1 MQIVSSM
8 TDDKLQSLLDELY
21 FDDMIDFIEEMPSS
35 VVKRVLENYKNENRS
50 LINQFLSYEE
60 DSAGSLM
67 TIDDMIDFIEEMP
80 SSVVKRVLENYK
92 NENRSLINQFLSYE
106 EDSAGSLMTIEYLS
120 LKSHWTVRE
129 SLNYIRQKVK
139 DLETI
144 DVAYVRDKNRV
155 LIGEISL
162 KNLLLSKDE
171 DIIEDVMNKNVLYV
185 TTSTNQEEAIEL
197 FKKYDLTVLPVIDK
211 EKILVGIITIDDMVD
226 VIEEENTED
235 FQKMAAM
242 APSKEEYLESSVFEL
257 AKNRLTWLLVL
268 MVSATFTGSI
278 ISKYEDIIEQMV
290 VLAAAIPMLMDTGL
304 AKNRLT
310 WLLVLM
316 VSATFTGSI
325 ISKYED
331 IIEQMV
337 VLAAAIPM
345 LMDTGGNAGSQ
356 SSTLVIRGMALGE
369 IKLKDWFRVVWKELR
384 VGIIVALGLG
394 LTGGNAGSQSSTLVI
409 RGMALGEIKLKDWF
423 RVVWKELRVGIIVAL
438 GLGLVNFCR
447 MRFILKQDMKISF
460 LGEIKLKDWF
470 RVVWKELRVG
480 IIVALGL
487 GLVNFCRMR
496 FILKQDM
503 KISFLVSFTLGIV
516 VVMAKLVGGVLPLG
530 AKKKLLPYEIYF
542 KTRYENIIFSIFYFG
557 TSCCYGKTCRWSST
571 TWS

>member
-1 MQIVSSM
+1 MTKIRELLEKKDLKNLQEFLNSETSANIAEFIKENEEGEKENIILFRILSKEKAAEVFAELDADLQMKIVSSM

-21 FDDMIDFIEEMPSS
+21 F
-35 VVKRVLENYKNENRS
+35 
-50 LINQFLSYEE
+50 
-60 DSAGSLM
+60 
-67 TIDDMIDFIEEMP
+67 DDMIDFIEEMP

-290 VLAAAIPMLMDTGL
+290 VLAAAIPMLMDTG
-304 AKNRLT
+304 
-310 WLLVLM
+310 
-316 VSATFTGSI
+316 
-325 ISKYED
+325 
-331 IIEQMV
+331 
-337 VLAAAIPM
+337 
-345 LMDTGGNAGSQ
+345 GNAGSQ

-369 IKLKDWFRVVWKELR
+369 IKLKDWFK
-384 VGIIVALGLG
+384 
-394 LTGGNAGSQSSTLVI
+394 
-409 RGMALGEIKLKDWF
+409 
-423 RVVWKELRVGIIVAL
+423 
-438 GLGLVNFCR
+438 
-447 MRFILKQDMKISF
+447 
-460 LGEIKLKDWF
+460 
-470 RVVWKELRVG
+470 VVWKELRVG

-530 AKKKLLPYEIYF
+530 AKKLKMDPAIMAGPLVTTIVDALALMMYF
-542 KTRYENIIFSIFYFG
+542 YIAMFLYKDVLNI
-557 TSCCYGKTCRWSST
+557 
-571 TWS
+571 

>member
-1 MQIVSSM
+1 MTKIRELLEKKDLKNLQEFLNSETSANIAEFIKENEEGEKENIILFRILSKEKAAEVFAELDADLQMQIVSSM

-21 FDDMIDFIEEMPSS
+21 F
-35 VVKRVLENYKNENRS
+35 
-50 LINQFLSYEE
+50 
-60 DSAGSLM
+60 
-67 TIDDMIDFIEEMP
+67 DDMIDFIEEMP

-162 KNLLLSKDE
+162 KNLLLSEDE

-185 TTSTNQEEAIEL
+185 TTSTNQEDAIEL

-290 VLAAAIPMLMDTGL
+290 VLAAAIPMLMDTG
-304 AKNRLT
+304 
-310 WLLVLM
+310 
-316 VSATFTGSI
+316 
-325 ISKYED
+325 
-331 IIEQMV
+331 
-337 VLAAAIPM
+337 
-345 LMDTGGNAGSQ
+345 GNAGSQ
-356 SSTLVIRGMALGE
+356 SSTLVIRGMA
-369 IKLKDWFRVVWKELR
+369 
-384 VGIIVALGLG
+384 
-394 LTGGNAGSQSSTLVI
+394 
-409 RGMALGEIKLKDWF
+409 
-423 RVVWKELRVGIIVAL
+423 
-438 GLGLVNFCR
+438 
-447 MRFILKQDMKISF
+447 

-530 AKKKLLPYEIYF
+530 AKKLKMDPAIMAGPLVTTIVDALALMMYF
-542 KTRYENIIFSIFYFG
+542 YIAMFLYKDVLNI
-557 TSCCYGKTCRWSST
+557 
-571 TWS
+571 

>member
-1 MQIVSSM
+1 MTKIRELLEKKDLKNLQEFLNSETSANIAEFIKENEEGEKENIILFRILSKEKAAEVFAELDADLQMQIVSSM
-8 TDDKLQSLLDELY
+8 TDDKLQSLLNELY

-60 DSAGSLM
+60 DS
-67 TIDDMIDFIEEMP
+67 
-80 SSVVKRVLENYK
+80 V
-92 NENRSLINQFLSYE
+92 
-106 EDSAGSLMTIEYLS
+106 GSLMTIEYLS

-185 TTSTNQEEAIEL
+185 TTSTNQEDAIEL

-290 VLAAAIPMLMDTGL
+290 VLAAAIPMLMDTG
-304 AKNRLT
+304 
-310 WLLVLM
+310 
-316 VSATFTGSI
+316 
-325 ISKYED
+325 
-331 IIEQMV
+331 
-337 VLAAAIPM
+337 
-345 LMDTGGNAGSQ
+345 GNAGSQ
-356 SSTLVIRGMALGE
+356 SSTLVIRGMA
-369 IKLKDWFRVVWKELR
+369 
-384 VGIIVALGLG
+384 
-394 LTGGNAGSQSSTLVI
+394 
-409 RGMALGEIKLKDWF
+409 
-423 RVVWKELRVGIIVAL
+423 
-438 GLGLVNFCR
+438 
-447 MRFILKQDMKISF
+447 

-530 AKKKLLPYEIYF
+530 AKKLKMDPAIMAGPLVTTIVDALALMMYF
-542 KTRYENIIFSIFYFG
+542 YIAMFLYKDVLNI
-557 TSCCYGKTCRWSST
+557 
-571 TWS
+571 

>member
-1 MQIVSSM
+1 MFVTKIKELLEKKDLKNLQEFLNSETSANIAEFIKENEEGEKENIILFRILSKEKAAEVFAELDADLQMQIVSSM

-21 FDDMIDFIEEMPSS
+21 FDDMIDFIEEMPSN

-50 LINQFLSYEE
+50 LINQFLSY
-60 DSAGSLM
+60 D
-67 TIDDMIDFIEEMP
+67 
-80 SSVVKRVLENYK
+80 
-92 NENRSLINQFLSYE
+92 

-144 DVAYVRDKNRV
+144 DVAYVRNKNKV

-162 KNLLLSKDE
+162 KNLLLSSDE
-171 DIIEDVMNKNVLYV
+171 DIIEDIMNKNVLYV

-290 VLAAAIPMLMDTGL
+290 VLAAAIPMLMDTG
-304 AKNRLT
+304 
-310 WLLVLM
+310 
-316 VSATFTGSI
+316 
-325 ISKYED
+325 
-331 IIEQMV
+331 
-337 VLAAAIPM
+337 
-345 LMDTGGNAGSQ
+345 GNAGSQ
-356 SSTLVIRGMALGE
+356 SSTLIIRGMALGE
-369 IKLKDWFRVVWKELR
+369 IKLKDWFKVVWKELR
-384 VGIIVALGLG
+384 VGIIVA
-394 LTGGNAGSQSSTLVI
+394 V
-409 RGMALGEIKLKDWF
+409 
-423 RVVWKELRVGIIVAL
+423 
-438 GLGLVNFCR
+438 
-447 MRFILKQDMKISF
+447 
-460 LGEIKLKDWF
+460 
-470 RVVWKELRVG
+470 
-480 IIVALGL
+480 GL

-503 KISFLVSFTLGIV
+503 KISFLVSFTLGVV

-530 AKKKLLPYEIYF
+530 AKKLKMDPAIMAGPLVTTIVDALALMMYF
-542 KTRYENIIFSIFYFG
+542 YIAMFLYRDVLNI
-557 TSCCYGKTCRWSST
+557 
-571 TWS
+571 

>member
-1 MQIVSSM
+1 MTKIRELLEKKDLKNLQEFLNSETSANIAEFIKENEEGEKENIILFRILSKEKAAEVFAELDGDLQMQIVSSM

-21 FDDMIDFIEEMPSS
+21 F
-35 VVKRVLENYKNENRS
+35 
-50 LINQFLSYEE
+50 
-60 DSAGSLM
+60 
-67 TIDDMIDFIEEMP
+67 DDMIDFIEEMP

-144 DVAYVRDKNRV
+144 DVAYVRDKNKV

-290 VLAAAIPMLMDTGL
+290 VLAAAIPMLMDTG
-304 AKNRLT
+304 
-310 WLLVLM
+310 
-316 VSATFTGSI
+316 
-325 ISKYED
+325 
-331 IIEQMV
+331 
-337 VLAAAIPM
+337 
-345 LMDTGGNAGSQ
+345 GNAGSQ
-356 SSTLVIRGMALGE
+356 SSTLVIRGMA
-369 IKLKDWFRVVWKELR
+369 
-384 VGIIVALGLG
+384 
-394 LTGGNAGSQSSTLVI
+394 
-409 RGMALGEIKLKDWF
+409 
-423 RVVWKELRVGIIVAL
+423 
-438 GLGLVNFCR
+438 
-447 MRFILKQDMKISF
+447 

-530 AKKKLLPYEIYF
+530 AKKLKMDPAIMAGPLVTTIVDALALMMYF
-542 KTRYENIIFSIFYFG
+542 YIAMFLYKDVLNI
-557 TSCCYGKTCRWSST
+557 
-571 TWS
+571 

>member
-1 MQIVSSM
+1 MTKIRELLEKKDLKNLQEFLNSETSANIAEFIKENEEGEKENIILFRILSKEKAAEVFAELDADLQMQIVSSM

-21 FDDMIDFIEEMPSS
+21 F
-35 VVKRVLENYKNENRS
+35 
-50 LINQFLSYEE
+50 
-60 DSAGSLM
+60 
-67 TIDDMIDFIEEMP
+67 DDMIDFIEEMP

-185 TTSTNQEEAIEL
+185 TTSTNQEDAIEL

-290 VLAAAIPMLMDTGL
+290 VLAAAIPMLMDTG
-304 AKNRLT
+304 
-310 WLLVLM
+310 
-316 VSATFTGSI
+316 
-325 ISKYED
+325 
-331 IIEQMV
+331 
-337 VLAAAIPM
+337 
-345 LMDTGGNAGSQ
+345 
-356 SSTLVIRGMALGE
+356 
-369 IKLKDWFRVVWKELR
+369 
-384 VGIIVALGLG
+384 
-394 LTGGNAGSQSSTLVI
+394 GNAGSQSSTLVI

-447 MRFILKQDMKISF
+447 MK
-460 LGEIKLKDWF
+460 
-470 RVVWKELRVG
+470 
-480 IIVALGL
+480 
-487 GLVNFCRMR
+487 

-530 AKKKLLPYEIYF
+530 AKKLKMDPAIMAGPLVTTIVDALALMMYFYIAMLLY
-542 KTRYENIIFSIFYFG
+542 KDVLNI
-557 TSCCYGKTCRWSST
+557 
-571 TWS
+571 

>member
-1 MQIVSSM
+1 MFMTKIRELLEKKDLKNLQEFLNSETSANIAEFIKENEEGEKENIILFRILSKEKAAEVFAELDSDLQMQIVSSM

-21 FDDMIDFIEEMPSS
+21 F
-35 VVKRVLENYKNENRS
+35 
-50 LINQFLSYEE
+50 
-60 DSAGSLM
+60 
-67 TIDDMIDFIEEMP
+67 DDMIDFIEEMP

-171 DIIEDVMNKNVLYV
+171 DIIENVMNKNVLYV

-290 VLAAAIPMLMDTGL
+290 VLAAAIPMLMDTG
-304 AKNRLT
+304 
-310 WLLVLM
+310 
-316 VSATFTGSI
+316 
-325 ISKYED
+325 
-331 IIEQMV
+331 
-337 VLAAAIPM
+337 
-345 LMDTGGNAGSQ
+345 GNAGSQ
-356 SSTLVIRGMALGE
+356 SSTLVIRGMA
-369 IKLKDWFRVVWKELR
+369 
-384 VGIIVALGLG
+384 
-394 LTGGNAGSQSSTLVI
+394 
-409 RGMALGEIKLKDWF
+409 
-423 RVVWKELRVGIIVAL
+423 
-438 GLGLVNFCR
+438 
-447 MRFILKQDMKISF
+447 

-530 AKKKLLPYEIYF
+530 AKKLKMDPAIMAGPLVTTIVDALALMMYF
-542 KTRYENIIFSIFYFG
+542 YIAMFLYKDVLNI
-557 TSCCYGKTCRWSST
+557 
-571 TWS
+571 

>member
-1 MQIVSSM
+1 MTKIRELLEKKDLKNLQEFLNSETSANIAEFIKENEEGEKENIILFRILSKEKAAEVFAELDADLQMQIVSSM

-21 FDDMIDFIEEMPSS
+21 F
-35 VVKRVLENYKNENRS
+35 
-50 LINQFLSYEE
+50 
-60 DSAGSLM
+60 
-67 TIDDMIDFIEEMP
+67 DDMIDFIEEMP

-171 DIIEDVMNKNVLYV
+171 DIIKDVMNKNVLYV

-290 VLAAAIPMLMDTGL
+290 VLAAAIPMLMDTG
-304 AKNRLT
+304 
-310 WLLVLM
+310 
-316 VSATFTGSI
+316 
-325 ISKYED
+325 
-331 IIEQMV
+331 
-337 VLAAAIPM
+337 
-345 LMDTGGNAGSQ
+345 GNAGSQ
-356 SSTLVIRGMALGE
+356 SSTLVIRGMA
-369 IKLKDWFRVVWKELR
+369 
-384 VGIIVALGLG
+384 
-394 LTGGNAGSQSSTLVI
+394 
-409 RGMALGEIKLKDWF
+409 
-423 RVVWKELRVGIIVAL
+423 
-438 GLGLVNFCR
+438 
-447 MRFILKQDMKISF
+447 

-530 AKKKLLPYEIYF
+530 AKKLKMDPAIMAGPLVTTIVDALALMMYF
-542 KTRYENIIFSIFYFG
+542 YIAMFLYKDVLNI
-557 TSCCYGKTCRWSST
+557 
-571 TWS
+571 

>member
-1 MQIVSSM
+1 MTKIKELLEKKDLKNLQEFLNSETSANIAEFIKENEEGEKENIILFRILSKEKAAEVFAELDADLQMQIVSSM

-21 FDDMIDFIEEMPSS
+21 F
-35 VVKRVLENYKNENRS
+35 
-50 LINQFLSYEE
+50 
-60 DSAGSLM
+60 
-67 TIDDMIDFIEEMP
+67 DDMIDFIEEMP

-144 DVAYVRDKNRV
+144 DMAYVRDKNRV

-171 DIIEDVMNKNVLYV
+171 DIIENVMNKNVLYV
-185 TTSTNQEEAIEL
+185 TTSTNQEDAIEL

-290 VLAAAIPMLMDTGL
+290 VLAAAIPMLMDTG
-304 AKNRLT
+304 
-310 WLLVLM
+310 
-316 VSATFTGSI
+316 
-325 ISKYED
+325 
-331 IIEQMV
+331 
-337 VLAAAIPM
+337 
-345 LMDTGGNAGSQ
+345 GNAGSQ
-356 SSTLVIRGMALGE
+356 SSTLVIRGMA
-369 IKLKDWFRVVWKELR
+369 
-384 VGIIVALGLG
+384 
-394 LTGGNAGSQSSTLVI
+394 
-409 RGMALGEIKLKDWF
+409 
-423 RVVWKELRVGIIVAL
+423 
-438 GLGLVNFCR
+438 
-447 MRFILKQDMKISF
+447 

-530 AKKKLLPYEIYF
+530 AKKLKMDPAIMAGPLVTTIVDALALMMYF
-542 KTRYENIIFSIFYFG
+542 YIAMFLYKDVLNI
-557 TSCCYGKTCRWSST
+557 
-571 TWS
+571 

>member
-1 MQIVSSM
+1 MTKIRELLEKKDLKNLQEFLNSETSANIAEFIKENEEGEKENIILFRILSKEKAAEVFAELDADLQMQIVSSM

-21 FDDMIDFIEEMPSS
+21 F
-35 VVKRVLENYKNENRS
+35 
-50 LINQFLSYEE
+50 
-60 DSAGSLM
+60 
-67 TIDDMIDFIEEMP
+67 DDMIDFIEEMP

-144 DVAYVRDKNRV
+144 DVAYVKDKNRV

-171 DIIEDVMNKNVLYV
+171 DIIENVMNKNVLYV

-226 VIEEENTED
+226 IIEEENTED

-242 APSKEEYLESSVFEL
+242 APSKEEYLESSVFE
-257 AKNRLTWLLVL
+257 
-268 MVSATFTGSI
+268 
-278 ISKYEDIIEQMV
+278 
-290 VLAAAIPMLMDTGL
+290 L

-394 LTGGNAGSQSSTLVI
+394 L
-409 RGMALGEIKLKDWF
+409 
-423 RVVWKELRVGIIVAL
+423 
-438 GLGLVNFCR
+438 
-447 MRFILKQDMKISF
+447 
-460 LGEIKLKDWF
+460 
-470 RVVWKELRVG
+470 
-480 IIVALGL
+480 
-487 GLVNFCRMR
+487 VNFCRMR

-530 AKKKLLPYEIYF
+530 AKKLKMDPAIMAGPLVTTIVDALALMMYF
-542 KTRYENIIFSIFYFG
+542 YIAMFLYKDVLNI
-557 TSCCYGKTCRWSST
+557 
-571 TWS
+571 

>member
-1 MQIVSSM
+1 MTKIRELLEKKDLKNLQEFLNSETSANIAEFIKENEEGEKENIILFRILSKEKAAEVFAELDGDLQMQIVSSM

-21 FDDMIDFIEEMPSS
+21 F
-35 VVKRVLENYKNENRS
+35 
-50 LINQFLSYEE
+50 
-60 DSAGSLM
+60 
-67 TIDDMIDFIEEMP
+67 DDMIDFIEEMP

-290 VLAAAIPMLMDTGL
+290 VLAAAIPMLMDTG
-304 AKNRLT
+304 
-310 WLLVLM
+310 
-316 VSATFTGSI
+316 
-325 ISKYED
+325 
-331 IIEQMV
+331 
-337 VLAAAIPM
+337 
-345 LMDTGGNAGSQ
+345 GNAGSQ

-369 IKLKDWFRVVWKELR
+369 IKLKDWFK
-384 VGIIVALGLG
+384 
-394 LTGGNAGSQSSTLVI
+394 
-409 RGMALGEIKLKDWF
+409 
-423 RVVWKELRVGIIVAL
+423 
-438 GLGLVNFCR
+438 
-447 MRFILKQDMKISF
+447 
-460 LGEIKLKDWF
+460 
-470 RVVWKELRVG
+470 VVWKELRVG

-530 AKKKLLPYEIYF
+530 AKKLKMDPAIMAGPLVTTIVDALALMMYF
-542 KTRYENIIFSIFYFG
+542 YIAMFLYKDVLNI
-557 TSCCYGKTCRWSST
+557 
-571 TWS
+571 

>member
-1 MQIVSSM
+1 MTKIRELLEKKDLKNLQEFLNSETSANIAEFIKENEEGEKENIILFRILSKEKAAEVFAELDADLQMQIVSSM

-21 FDDMIDFIEEMPSS
+21 F
-35 VVKRVLENYKNENRS
+35 
-50 LINQFLSYEE
+50 
-60 DSAGSLM
+60 
-67 TIDDMIDFIEEMP
+67 DDMIDFIEEMP

-171 DIIEDVMNKNVLYV
+171 DIIENVMNKNVLYV
-185 TTSTNQEEAIEL
+185 TTSTNQEDAIEL

-290 VLAAAIPMLMDTGL
+290 VLAAAIPMLMDTG
-304 AKNRLT
+304 
-310 WLLVLM
+310 
-316 VSATFTGSI
+316 
-325 ISKYED
+325 
-331 IIEQMV
+331 
-337 VLAAAIPM
+337 
-345 LMDTGGNAGSQ
+345 GNAGSQ
-356 SSTLVIRGMALGE
+356 SSTLVIRGMA
-369 IKLKDWFRVVWKELR
+369 
-384 VGIIVALGLG
+384 
-394 LTGGNAGSQSSTLVI
+394 
-409 RGMALGEIKLKDWF
+409 
-423 RVVWKELRVGIIVAL
+423 
-438 GLGLVNFCR
+438 
-447 MRFILKQDMKISF
+447 

-530 AKKKLLPYEIYF
+530 AKKLKMDPAIMAGPLVTTIVDALALMMYF
-542 KTRYENIIFSIFYFG
+542 YIAMFLYKDVLNI
-557 TSCCYGKTCRWSST
+557 
-571 TWS
+571 

>member
-1 MQIVSSM
+1 MTKIRELLEKKDLKNLQEFLNSETSANIAEFIKENEEGEKENIILFRILSKEKAAEVFAELDGDLQMQIVSSM

-21 FDDMIDFIEEMPSS
+21 F
-35 VVKRVLENYKNENRS
+35 
-50 LINQFLSYEE
+50 
-60 DSAGSLM
+60 
-67 TIDDMIDFIEEMP
+67 DDMIDFIEEMP

-171 DIIEDVMNKNVLYV
+171 DIIENVMNKNVLYV

-290 VLAAAIPMLMDTGL
+290 VLAAAIPMLMDTG
-304 AKNRLT
+304 
-310 WLLVLM
+310 
-316 VSATFTGSI
+316 
-325 ISKYED
+325 
-331 IIEQMV
+331 
-337 VLAAAIPM
+337 
-345 LMDTGGNAGSQ
+345 GNAGSQ
-356 SSTLVIRGMALGE
+356 SSTLVIRGMA
-369 IKLKDWFRVVWKELR
+369 
-384 VGIIVALGLG
+384 
-394 LTGGNAGSQSSTLVI
+394 
-409 RGMALGEIKLKDWF
+409 
-423 RVVWKELRVGIIVAL
+423 
-438 GLGLVNFCR
+438 
-447 MRFILKQDMKISF
+447 

-530 AKKKLLPYEIYF
+530 AKKLKMDPAIMAGPLVTTIVDALALMMYF
-542 KTRYENIIFSIFYFG
+542 YIAMFLYKDVLNI
-557 TSCCYGKTCRWSST
+557 
-571 TWS
+571 

>member
-1 MQIVSSM
+1 MTKIRELLEKKDLKNLQEFLNSETSANIAEFIKENEEGEKEYIILFRILSKEKAAEVFAELDADLQMQIVSSM

-35 VVKRVLENYKNENRS
+35 
-50 LINQFLSYEE
+50 
-60 DSAGSLM
+60 D
-67 TIDDMIDFIEEMP
+67 
-80 SSVVKRVLENYK
+80 VKRVLENYK

-171 DIIEDVMNKNVLYV
+171 DIIENVMNKNVLYV
-185 TTSTNQEEAIEL
+185 TTSTNQEDAIEL

-290 VLAAAIPMLMDTGL
+290 VLAAAIPMLMDTG
-304 AKNRLT
+304 
-310 WLLVLM
+310 
-316 VSATFTGSI
+316 
-325 ISKYED
+325 
-331 IIEQMV
+331 
-337 VLAAAIPM
+337 
-345 LMDTGGNAGSQ
+345 GNAGSQ
-356 SSTLVIRGMALGE
+356 SSTLVIRGMA
-369 IKLKDWFRVVWKELR
+369 
-384 VGIIVALGLG
+384 
-394 LTGGNAGSQSSTLVI
+394 
-409 RGMALGEIKLKDWF
+409 
-423 RVVWKELRVGIIVAL
+423 
-438 GLGLVNFCR
+438 
-447 MRFILKQDMKISF
+447 

-530 AKKKLLPYEIYF
+530 AKKLKMDPAIMAGPLVTTIVDALALMMYF
-542 KTRYENIIFSIFYFG
+542 YIAMFLYKDVLNI
-557 TSCCYGKTCRWSST
+557 
-571 TWS
+571 

>member
-1 MQIVSSM
+1 MTKIRELLEKKDLKNLQEFLNSETSANIAEFIKENEEGEKENIILFRILSKEKAAEVFAELDADLQMQIVSSM

-21 FDDMIDFIEEMPSS
+21 F
-35 VVKRVLENYKNENRS
+35 
-50 LINQFLSYEE
+50 
-60 DSAGSLM
+60 
-67 TIDDMIDFIEEMP
+67 DDMIDFIEEMP

-162 KNLLLSKDE
+162 KNLLLSEDE

-290 VLAAAIPMLMDTGL
+290 VLAAAIPMLMDTG
-304 AKNRLT
+304 
-310 WLLVLM
+310 
-316 VSATFTGSI
+316 
-325 ISKYED
+325 
-331 IIEQMV
+331 
-337 VLAAAIPM
+337 
-345 LMDTGGNAGSQ
+345 GNAGSQ
-356 SSTLVIRGMALGE
+356 SSTLVIRGMA
-369 IKLKDWFRVVWKELR
+369 
-384 VGIIVALGLG
+384 
-394 LTGGNAGSQSSTLVI
+394 
-409 RGMALGEIKLKDWF
+409 
-423 RVVWKELRVGIIVAL
+423 
-438 GLGLVNFCR
+438 
-447 MRFILKQDMKISF
+447 

-530 AKKKLLPYEIYF
+530 AKKLKMDPAIMAGPLVTTIVDALALMMYF
-542 KTRYENIIFSIFYFG
+542 YIAMFLYKDVLNI
-557 TSCCYGKTCRWSST
+557 
-571 TWS
+571 

>member
-1 MQIVSSM
+1 MTKIKELLEKKDLKNLQEFLNSETSANIAEFIKENEEGEKENIILFRILSKEKAAEVFAELDADLQMQIVSSM

-21 FDDMIDFIEEMPSS
+21 F
-35 VVKRVLENYKNENRS
+35 
-50 LINQFLSYEE
+50 
-60 DSAGSLM
+60 
-67 TIDDMIDFIEEMP
+67 DDMIDFIEEMP

-185 TTSTNQEEAIEL
+185 TTSTNQEDAIEL

-290 VLAAAIPMLMDTGL
+290 VLAAAIPMLMDTG
-304 AKNRLT
+304 
-310 WLLVLM
+310 
-316 VSATFTGSI
+316 
-325 ISKYED
+325 
-331 IIEQMV
+331 
-337 VLAAAIPM
+337 
-345 LMDTGGNAGSQ
+345 
-356 SSTLVIRGMALGE
+356 
-369 IKLKDWFRVVWKELR
+369 
-384 VGIIVALGLG
+384 
-394 LTGGNAGSQSSTLVI
+394 GNAGSQSSTLVI

-447 MRFILKQDMKISF
+447 MRFILKQDI
-460 LGEIKLKDWF
+460 
-470 RVVWKELRVG
+470 
-480 IIVALGL
+480 
-487 GLVNFCRMR
+487 
-496 FILKQDM
+496 

-530 AKKKLLPYEIYF
+530 AKKLKMDPAIMAGPLVTTIVDALALMMYF
-542 KTRYENIIFSIFYFG
+542 YIAMFLYKDVLNI
-557 TSCCYGKTCRWSST
+557 
-571 TWS
+571 

>member
-1 MQIVSSM
+1 MTKIRELLEKKDLKNLQEFLNSETSANIAEFIKENEEGEKENIILFRILSKEKAAEVFAELDGDLQMQIVSSM

-21 FDDMIDFIEEMPSS
+21 F
-35 VVKRVLENYKNENRS
+35 
-50 LINQFLSYEE
+50 
-60 DSAGSLM
+60 
-67 TIDDMIDFIEEMP
+67 DDMIDFIEEMP

-185 TTSTNQEEAIEL
+185 TTSTNQEDAIEL

-290 VLAAAIPMLMDTGL
+290 VLAAAIPMLMDTG
-304 AKNRLT
+304 
-310 WLLVLM
+310 
-316 VSATFTGSI
+316 
-325 ISKYED
+325 
-331 IIEQMV
+331 
-337 VLAAAIPM
+337 
-345 LMDTGGNAGSQ
+345 GNAGSQ
-356 SSTLVIRGMALGE
+356 SSTLVIRGMA
-369 IKLKDWFRVVWKELR
+369 
-384 VGIIVALGLG
+384 
-394 LTGGNAGSQSSTLVI
+394 
-409 RGMALGEIKLKDWF
+409 
-423 RVVWKELRVGIIVAL
+423 
-438 GLGLVNFCR
+438 
-447 MRFILKQDMKISF
+447 

-530 AKKKLLPYEIYF
+530 AKKLKMDPAIMAGPLVTTIVDALALMMYFYIAMLLY
-542 KTRYENIIFSIFYFG
+542 KDVLNI
-557 TSCCYGKTCRWSST
+557 
-571 TWS
+571 

>member
-1 MQIVSSM
+1 MTKIRELLEKKDLKNLQEFLNSETSANIAEFIKENEEGEKENIILFRILSKEKAAEVFAELDGDLQMQIVSSM

-21 FDDMIDFIEEMPSS
+21 F
-35 VVKRVLENYKNENRS
+35 
-50 LINQFLSYEE
+50 
-60 DSAGSLM
+60 
-67 TIDDMIDFIEEMP
+67 DDMIDFIEEMP

-185 TTSTNQEEAIEL
+185 TTSTNQEDAIEL

-290 VLAAAIPMLMDTGL
+290 VLAAAIPMLMDTG
-304 AKNRLT
+304 
-310 WLLVLM
+310 
-316 VSATFTGSI
+316 
-325 ISKYED
+325 
-331 IIEQMV
+331 
-337 VLAAAIPM
+337 
-345 LMDTGGNAGSQ
+345 GNAGSQ
-356 SSTLVIRGMALGE
+356 SSTLVIRGMA
-369 IKLKDWFRVVWKELR
+369 
-384 VGIIVALGLG
+384 
-394 LTGGNAGSQSSTLVI
+394 
-409 RGMALGEIKLKDWF
+409 
-423 RVVWKELRVGIIVAL
+423 
-438 GLGLVNFCR
+438 
-447 MRFILKQDMKISF
+447 

-530 AKKKLLPYEIYF
+530 AKKLKMDPAIMAGPLVTTIVDALALMMYF
-542 KTRYENIIFSIFYFG
+542 YIAMFLYKDVLDS
-557 TSCCYGKTCRWSST
+557 TSVLQKA
-571 TWS
+571 

>member
-1 MQIVSSM
+1 MTKIKELLEKKDLKNLQEFLNSETSANIAEFIKENEEGEKENIILFRILSKEKAAEVFAELDADLQMQIVSSM

-21 FDDMIDFIEEMPSS
+21 F
-35 VVKRVLENYKNENRS
+35 
-50 LINQFLSYEE
+50 
-60 DSAGSLM
+60 
-67 TIDDMIDFIEEMP
+67 DDMIDFIEEMP

-185 TTSTNQEEAIEL
+185 TTSTNQEDAIEL

-290 VLAAAIPMLMDTGL
+290 VLAAAIPMLMDTG
-304 AKNRLT
+304 
-310 WLLVLM
+310 
-316 VSATFTGSI
+316 
-325 ISKYED
+325 
-331 IIEQMV
+331 
-337 VLAAAIPM
+337 
-345 LMDTGGNAGSQ
+345 GNAGSQ
-356 SSTLVIRGMALGE
+356 SSTLVIRGMA
-369 IKLKDWFRVVWKELR
+369 
-384 VGIIVALGLG
+384 
-394 LTGGNAGSQSSTLVI
+394 
-409 RGMALGEIKLKDWF
+409 
-423 RVVWKELRVGIIVAL
+423 
-438 GLGLVNFCR
+438 
-447 MRFILKQDMKISF
+447 

-530 AKKKLLPYEIYF
+530 AKKLKMDPAIMAGPLVTTIVDALALMMYF
-542 KTRYENIIFSIFYFG
+542 YIAMFLYKDVLNI
-557 TSCCYGKTCRWSST
+557 
-571 TWS
+571 

>member
-1 MQIVSSM
+1 MTKIRELLEKKDLKNLQEFLNLETSANIAEFIKENEEGEKENIILFRILSKEKAAEVFAELDSDLQMRIVSSM

-21 FDDMIDFIEEMPSS
+21 F
-35 VVKRVLENYKNENRS
+35 
-50 LINQFLSYEE
+50 
-60 DSAGSLM
+60 
-67 TIDDMIDFIEEMP
+67 DDMIDFIEEMP

-185 TTSTNQEEAIEL
+185 TTSTNQEDAIEL

-290 VLAAAIPMLMDTGL
+290 VLAAAIPMLMDTG
-304 AKNRLT
+304 
-310 WLLVLM
+310 
-316 VSATFTGSI
+316 
-325 ISKYED
+325 
-331 IIEQMV
+331 
-337 VLAAAIPM
+337 
-345 LMDTGGNAGSQ
+345 GNAGSQ
-356 SSTLVIRGMALGE
+356 SSTLVIRGMA
-369 IKLKDWFRVVWKELR
+369 
-384 VGIIVALGLG
+384 
-394 LTGGNAGSQSSTLVI
+394 
-409 RGMALGEIKLKDWF
+409 
-423 RVVWKELRVGIIVAL
+423 
-438 GLGLVNFCR
+438 
-447 MRFILKQDMKISF
+447 

-530 AKKKLLPYEIYF
+530 AKKLKMDPAIMAGPLVTTIVDALALMMYF
-542 KTRYENIIFSIFYFG
+542 YIAMFLYKDVLNI
-557 TSCCYGKTCRWSST
+557 
-571 TWS
+571 

>member
-1 MQIVSSM
+1 MTKIKELLEKKDLKNLQEFLNSETSANIAEFIKENEEGEKENIILFRILSKEKAAEVFAELDADLQMQIVSSM

-67 TIDDMIDFIEEMP
+67 TI
-80 SSVVKRVLENYK
+80 
-92 NENRSLINQFLSYE
+92 
-106 EDSAGSLMTIEYLS
+106 EYLS
-120 LKSHWTVRE
+120 LKSNWTVRE

-162 KNLLLSKDE
+162 KNLLLSDDE
-171 DIIEDVMNKNVLYV
+171 DIIENVMNKNVLYV

-257 AKNRLTWLLVL
+257 AKNRLAWLLVL

-278 ISKYEDIIEQMV
+278 ISKYEDV
-290 VLAAAIPMLMDTGL
+290 
-304 AKNRLT
+304 
-310 WLLVLM
+310 
-316 VSATFTGSI
+316 
-325 ISKYED
+325 
-331 IIEQMV
+331 IEQMV

-369 IKLKDWFRVVWKELR
+369 IKLKDWFRV
-384 VGIIVALGLG
+384 I
-394 LTGGNAGSQSSTLVI
+394 
-409 RGMALGEIKLKDWF
+409 
-423 RVVWKELRVGIIVAL
+423 
-438 GLGLVNFCR
+438 
-447 MRFILKQDMKISF
+447 
-460 LGEIKLKDWF
+460 
-470 RVVWKELRVG
+470 WKELRVG

-530 AKKKLLPYEIYF
+530 AKKLKMDPAIMAGPLVTTIVDALALMMYF
-542 KTRYENIIFSIFYFG
+542 YIAMFLYKDVLNI
-557 TSCCYGKTCRWSST
+557 
-571 TWS
+571 

>member
-1 MQIVSSM
+1 MTKIRELLEKKDLKNLQEFLNSETSANIAEFIKENEEGEKENIILFRILSKEKAAEVFAELDADLQMQIVSSM

-21 FDDMIDFIEEMPSS
+21 F
-35 VVKRVLENYKNENRS
+35 
-50 LINQFLSYEE
+50 
-60 DSAGSLM
+60 
-67 TIDDMIDFIEEMP
+67 DDMIDFIEEMP

-144 DVAYVRDKNRV
+144 DVAYVRDKNKV

-290 VLAAAIPMLMDTGL
+290 VLAAAIPMLMDTG
-304 AKNRLT
+304 
-310 WLLVLM
+310 
-316 VSATFTGSI
+316 
-325 ISKYED
+325 
-331 IIEQMV
+331 
-337 VLAAAIPM
+337 
-345 LMDTGGNAGSQ
+345 GNAGSQ
-356 SSTLVIRGMALGE
+356 SSTLVIRGMA
-369 IKLKDWFRVVWKELR
+369 
-384 VGIIVALGLG
+384 
-394 LTGGNAGSQSSTLVI
+394 
-409 RGMALGEIKLKDWF
+409 
-423 RVVWKELRVGIIVAL
+423 
-438 GLGLVNFCR
+438 
-447 MRFILKQDMKISF
+447 

-530 AKKKLLPYEIYF
+530 AKKLKMDPAIMAGPLVTTIVDALALMMYF
-542 KTRYENIIFSIFYFG
+542 YIAMFLYKDVLNI
-557 TSCCYGKTCRWSST
+557 
-571 TWS
+571 

>member
-1 MQIVSSM
+1 MIKIRELLEKKDLKNLQEFLNSETSANIAEFIKENEEGEKENIILFRILSKEKAAEVFAELDADLQMQIVSSM

-21 FDDMIDFIEEMPSS
+21 F
-35 VVKRVLENYKNENRS
+35 
-50 LINQFLSYEE
+50 
-60 DSAGSLM
+60 
-67 TIDDMIDFIEEMP
+67 DDMIDFIEEMP

-171 DIIEDVMNKNVLYV
+171 DIIENVMNKNVLYV
-185 TTSTNQEEAIEL
+185 TTSTNQEDAIEL

-290 VLAAAIPMLMDTGL
+290 VLAAAIPMLMDTG
-304 AKNRLT
+304 
-310 WLLVLM
+310 
-316 VSATFTGSI
+316 
-325 ISKYED
+325 
-331 IIEQMV
+331 
-337 VLAAAIPM
+337 
-345 LMDTGGNAGSQ
+345 
-356 SSTLVIRGMALGE
+356 
-369 IKLKDWFRVVWKELR
+369 
-384 VGIIVALGLG
+384 
-394 LTGGNAGSQSSTLVI
+394 GNAGSQSSTLVI

-447 MRFILKQDMKISF
+447 MK
-460 LGEIKLKDWF
+460 
-470 RVVWKELRVG
+470 
-480 IIVALGL
+480 
-487 GLVNFCRMR
+487 

-530 AKKKLLPYEIYF
+530 AKKLKMDPAIMAGPLVTTIVDALALMMYFYIAMLLY
-542 KTRYENIIFSIFYFG
+542 KDVLNI
-557 TSCCYGKTCRWSST
+557 
-571 TWS
+571 

>member
-1 MQIVSSM
+1 MTKIRELLEKKDLKNLQEFLNSETSANIAEFIKENEEGEKENIILFRILSKEKAAEVFAELDSDLQMQIVSSM

-21 FDDMIDFIEEMPSS
+21 F
-35 VVKRVLENYKNENRS
+35 
-50 LINQFLSYEE
+50 
-60 DSAGSLM
+60 
-67 TIDDMIDFIEEMP
+67 DDMIDFIEEMP

-185 TTSTNQEEAIEL
+185 TTSTNQEDAIEL

-290 VLAAAIPMLMDTGL
+290 VLAAAIPMLMDTG
-304 AKNRLT
+304 
-310 WLLVLM
+310 
-316 VSATFTGSI
+316 
-325 ISKYED
+325 
-331 IIEQMV
+331 
-337 VLAAAIPM
+337 
-345 LMDTGGNAGSQ
+345 GNAGSQ
-356 SSTLVIRGMALGE
+356 SSTLVIRGMA
-369 IKLKDWFRVVWKELR
+369 
-384 VGIIVALGLG
+384 
-394 LTGGNAGSQSSTLVI
+394 
-409 RGMALGEIKLKDWF
+409 
-423 RVVWKELRVGIIVAL
+423 
-438 GLGLVNFCR
+438 
-447 MRFILKQDMKISF
+447 

-530 AKKKLLPYEIYF
+530 AKKLKMDPAIMAGPLVTTIVDALALMIYF
-542 KTRYENIIFSIFYFG
+542 YIAMFLYKDVLNI
-557 TSCCYGKTCRWSST
+557 
-571 TWS
+571 